1 MYLCFYDVKG
11 FDKAGGIN
19 KSDDMTEKKIKFKL
33 LFVGAVKLSVRAL
46 KLVWYEMEILFSA
59 KKMTTNGVT
68 IMLYFYTNIQE
79 LVFHFHCSD
88 ILLSIYPFF
97 YHFF

>member
-46 KLVWYEMEILFSA
+46 KLV
-59 KKMTTNGVT
+59 
-68 IMLYFYTNIQE
+68 
-79 LVFHFHCSD
+79 
-88 ILLSIYPFF
+88 
-97 YHFF
+97 